1 MEVHHRHFVE
11 LRVLL
16 VQVETL
22 RLADIWTSGDSQIHH
37 FLLADFPDC
46 LVNLFN
52 LSWDFLDSLHAAI
65 VSNNLVF
72 DRSVPEVELDQIS
85 YEVLVDADEFSRE
98 NSSRVD
104 I

>member
-1 MEVHHRHFVE
+1 M
-11 LRVLL
+11 
-16 VQVETL
+16 
-22 RLADIWTSGDSQIHH
+22 
-37 FLLADFPDC
+37 ADFPDR

-52 LSWDFLDSLHAAI
+52 LGWDFLDPLHAAI

-98 NSSRVD
+98 NSSSVD
-104 I
+104 V